1 MKRAPEN
8 EAADTGNFLFLGDR
22 TALDFANT
30 LLAANDAPVET
41 LNSCDDIFHWLAL
54 ARLISKE
61 ERKTLADGL
70 QSQAKQH
77 SLLGQIRAFRGLW
90 KTNLE
95 RLVTGKAASPDF
107 IDSINGFLSGD
118 LGWPVLAQEAR
129 SRTFEIRRK
138 QVQME
143 PAERILALIANEV
156 AQFLASANLEY
167 LRRCAGPGC
176 VIYFYDTTKS
186 HRRQWC
192 SMAICGNRHKV
203 AKFRAKSGRQEKQP

>member
-1 MKRAPEN
+1 MKRAVDN
-8 EAADTGNFLFLGDR
+8 EAVSTRNFLFVGEH

-30 LLAANDAPVET
+30 LLAANGAPFET
-41 LNSCDDIFHWLAL
+41 LNSCDDLLLWLAL
-54 ARLISKE
+54 VRLISKAE
-61 ERKTLADGL
+61 QKTLVDGL

-77 SLLGQIRAFRGLW
+77 SLLEQIRAFRGLW

-95 RLVTGKAASPDF
+95 RLVAGKALSPDF
-107 IDSINGFLSGD
+107 IDLINRFLSSD
-118 LGWPVLAQEAR
+118 LAWQVLAQEAKTR
-129 SRTFEIRRK
+129 AFQIH
-138 QVQME
+138 QQHVQIE
-143 PAERILALIANEV
+143 PTGKILALIANEM

-167 LRRCAGPGC
+167 LRRCAGSGC

-203 AKFRAKSGRQEKQP
+203 AKFRAKIG